1 MKRIVVLALIVAV
14 AVGGCSST
22 GSSRTTVSRTTV
34 SHIAVPSSADKLVC
48 SNDAVSDISASLGVG
63 VTEPLAPTWS
73 GGVYS
78 CRYVFSAGVMVL
90 SVTDHP
96 DAAAATAAFTSGQ
109 PADAMTIP
117 AVGQQAYSLANG
129 SAVVRKDAFV
139 LTIDVSSLPA
149 TFGVPPHPRNI
160 DAITVADTILACWTQ
175 DQ

>member
-1 MKRIVVLALIVAV
+1 MKRIVVLALIAAV
-14 AVGGCSST
+14 AVSGCSSHSGT
-22 GSSRTTVSRTTV
+22 AAKHT
-34 SHIAVPSSADKLVC
+34 AVPSSADKLVC

-63 VTEPLAPTWS
+63 VTEPVAPTWS

-78 CRYVFSAGVMVL
+78 CRYVFSAGVMSL

-96 DAAAATAAFTSGQ
+96 DVATATAAFTSGQ
-109 PADAMTIP
+109 PADAVTIP
-117 AVGQQAYSLANG
+117 AVGQQAYARSDG

-139 LTIDVSSLPA
+139 LTIDVSGLPD

-160 DAITVADTILACWTQ
+160 DAITVADAVLACWTQ